1 MATTNKSNSNLNYGF
16 SVSQNKRVA
25 GRNTFS
31 DKRGISNSVAS
42 KQVYNSAFKAEVLLS
57 REGGGK
63 KIRIFDPGDPSGQTA
78 GYCDAIG
85 SVDVYEQDFFEGT
98 SFSLFFHIFYSHDLE
113 KYLYEFSENSSVE
126 GKSAVSIRIAS
137 WNASEKKLIQ
147 QWWNGD
153 IMLCYNYVV

>member
-1 MATTNKSNSNLNYGF
+1 MNIP
-16 SVSQNKRVA
+16 VSQ
-25 GRNTFS
+25 
-31 DKRGISNSVAS
+31 
-42 KQVYNSAFKAEVLLS
+42 L
-57 REGGGK
+57 
-63 KIRIFDPGDPSGQTA
+63 PSG
-78 GYCDAIG
+78 GYG
-85 SVDVYEQDFFEGT
+85 YEFADIQVSPMNFLQITRYLENLPENDP
-98 SFSLFFHIFYSHDLE
+98 LE